1 MFISPNNSALMGSA
15 PRNRQGIAAGI
26 MATARNFGMVLGVG
40 LAGAIVTTVTV
51 SRPSATLAEA
61 VAASFFAAAVIA
73 ALGTLTS
80 MIGGKEENPNNE
92 GTTRTSSFL

>member
-15 PRNRQGIAAGI
+15 PQNRQGIAAGI
-26 MATARNFGMVLGVG
+26 LATARNLGMVLGVG

-51 SRPSATLAEA
+51 SRPSALAEA
-61 VAASFFAAAVIA
+61 IATSFYAATVVA

-80 MIGGKEENPNNE
+80 LIGGENRE
-92 GTTRTSSFL
+92 I